1 MEIIIAIAIIAI
13 IYYLIGTILMIIC
26 EFSPF
31 IHLEITSKNTGEE
44 ITGFIAIYLKL
55 CIYYNWI
62 ITFPLIYIWQNKKN
76 SK

>member
-1 MEIIIAIAIIAI
+1 MEITIAIIAI

-31 IHLEITSKNTGEE
+31 MHLEMKYKDTGKE
-44 ITGFIAIYLKL
+44 ITGFTGMYLKL